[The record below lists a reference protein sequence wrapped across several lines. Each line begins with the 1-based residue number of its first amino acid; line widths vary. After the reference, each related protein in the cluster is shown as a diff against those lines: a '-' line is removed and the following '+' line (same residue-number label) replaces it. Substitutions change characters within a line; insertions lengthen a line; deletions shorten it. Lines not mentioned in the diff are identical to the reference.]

1 MNKLNSIFYAY
12 LDNIKSSLLHIDVVT
27 LEHLLQDIV
36 NCQNNKTKIIIF
48 GNGGSAANAIHIAN
62 DFMYGATR
70 NSSSGI
76 DICALPANQAI
87 ITCLANDIGY
97 ENIFSH
103 QIKAISRKGD
113 IAIALSGSGNSPN
126 IIEALK
132 TCNEIG
138 ITTYGI
144 YGYDGGLAIA
154 NTDYPFH
161 IPINDMQI
169 SEDLQ
174 LVIFHI
180 IMQAMSGE
188 SHGK

>member
-12 LDNIKSSLLHIDVVT
+12 LDKIRSSLLHIDVIA

-70 NSSSGI
+70 NSPHGI
-76 DICALPANQAI
+76 DICALPANQAV

-97 ENIFSH
+97 EKIFSH

-138 ITTYGI
+138 LTTYGI
-144 YGYDGGLAIA
+144 YGYDGGLALA

-161 IPINDMQI
+161 IPVNDMQI

-174 LVIFHI
+174 LIIFHI

-188 SHGK
+188 SHGN